1 MNVAKSTL
9 LLISLLLCLSAFRQ
23 PLPQNEFAC
32 NVYVPNAF
40 SPNEDGVN
48 DVFQAQV
55 GCTVTAF
62 DLKIFNRWGQLVF
75 ASVSQETGWDGTSKG
90 QLAASAVYVYVLKVA
105 YDQEG
110 TVKSEVK
117 TGEVSLLR

>member
-1 MNVAKSTL
+1 MNRTKSTL
-9 LLISLLLCLSAFRQ
+9 LLLCTLFCLSAFRQ

-48 DVFQAQV
+48 DVLEAQV
-55 GCTVTAF
+55 GCTVTEF

-75 ASVSQETGWDGTSKG
+75 ASVNEETGWDGTSKG
-90 QLAASAVYVYVLKVA
+90 QLAPSSTYVYVLKIA
-105 YDQEG
+105 YDVEG
-110 TVKSEVK
+110 AAKSEVI